1 MDYKTLNRNNGG
13 VVGVILVVV
22 LLAILVQVKPD
33 YFKFLFKS
41 FLGNLILMGLVLIIS
56 IMDVKWGVGLAAI
69 TIIIYQAFHISCK
82 EGFSDAKKKGDKP
95 VTGVTTKGTSWGVFP
110 EGYPI
115 PKTSVWPKK
124 LIDDFVKFQKVHN
137 PNLRFDL
144 DIIQQQAN
152 AGEAETLLK
161 TGKWPWTPDVMTLY
175 KNAISQ
181 NIIINNEPLAS
192 LSNVQSIYNQMAIL
206 ELLSWNTKEG
216 NFLLNGTTVA
226 HTYGMPT
233 DVNNVV
239 RCGKNSDTGKISMQK
254 VVYTG
259 YNGVNGSLVSQVTPI
274 SNSDIPKEV
283 NGFKFLKSE
292 CNPCSA
298 IDDPADYSCPFS
310 LNVGDGPEISD
321 VWQQLWGLNTS
332 GSLNHGVK
340 KTDALS
346 PDTVSP
352 MGDFNKDNFPILTQL
367 KDELM
372 KGVSYLNVSFKK
384 PETHSSLVSQNIG
397 AITGSS
403 VPAIVTNAGDDKKIY
418 YGTKNTF

>member
-1 MDYKTLNRNNGG
+1 MNRNNGG
-13 VVGVILVVV
+13 VVGVILVVI

-41 FLGNLILMGLVLIIS
+41 FLGNLILVGLVLIIS
-56 IMDVKWGVGLAAI
+56 IMDMKWGVGLAAI
-69 TIIIYQAFHISCK
+69 TIIIYQAFYISCK
-82 EGFSDAKKKGDKP
+82 EGFSAAKKKGNKP
-95 VTGVTTKGTSWGVFP
+95 VTGVTTKGSSWGVFP

-175 KNAISQ
+175 KNAVSQ
-181 NIIINNEPLAS
+181 NNIINNEPGAS

-216 NFLLNGTTVA
+216 NFLLNGATVT
-226 HTYGMPT
+226 HTYGMPA

-239 RCGKNSDTGKISMQK
+239 RCGKNNETGKISMQK
-254 VVYTG
+254 IVYTG

-352 MGDFNKDNFPILTQL
+352 MNDFNKDNFPILTQL

-372 KGVSYLNVSFKK
+372 KGASYLNVSFKK
-384 PETHSSLVSQNIG
+384 PETYSSHVSKNIG